1 MISKFFKSIDHSS
14 TLFFLHRTRAIE
26 TNRPGAHRRV
36 AIRPSYMRCILEIY
50 VFLPFNKFSFTP
62 IIKFRTRLSVE
73 MAGFEPATFALQRR
87 CSPTELHPQGLPWV
101 SGLDRIRTCD
111 PCVIS
116 TVL

>member
-1 MISKFFKSIDHSS
+1 MPSKVSRASI
-14 TLFFLHRTRAIE
+14 TLQHYSVFSKICQAGDTK
-26 TNRPGAHRRV
+26 RPGIHRRV
-36 AIRPSYMRCILEIY
+36 AQKPISLRCTTNFY
-50 VFLPFNKFSFTP
+50 VCVLFNKFCFTP
-62 IIKFRTRLSVE
+62 NLLTANSVE

-87 CSPTELHPQGLPWV
+87 CSPTELHPQDSPWV

>member
-1 MISKFFKSIDHSS
+1 MSDDLENFKSIVHSS
-14 TLFFLHRTRAIE
+14 TYSILE
-26 TNRPGAHRRV
+26 TKRPGTHRRV
-36 AIRPSYMRCILEIY
+36 ANTTYLIAVHSYDLCLRAVQQI
-50 VFLPFNKFSFTP
+50 FSHSKYSITN
-62 IIKFRTRLSVE
+62 SVE

-87 CSPTELHPQGLPWV
+87 CSPTELHPQDLPWV